1 MILTQKVSSV
11 INPTGEPKNDVN
23 LLFDYSRKK
32 YRVTSRLKQM
42 RAPPMLL
49 RKCSYCM
56 KVCGGEGLVFTA
68 RWCLEILTKTLC
80 SCIDF
85 GQENRSLDMVET
97 GYKQTFWMSDNSS
110 LDNHSL
116 DDRSQ
121 RSFLFYKKKL
131 LARR

>member
-1 MILTQKVSSV
+1 MILIQQVLSV

-23 LLFDYSRKK
+23 VMFDYSRKK

-68 RWCLEILTKTLC
+68 RWCLEILTKTCVAALTLDKRTGV
-80 SCIDF
+80 SIWWKQ
-85 GQENRSLDMVET
+85 GIIRRS
-97 GYKQTFWMSDNSS
+97 G
-110 LDNHSL
+110 
-116 DDRSQ
+116 
-121 RSFLFYKKKL
+121 SFKYYVTP
-131 LARR
+131 